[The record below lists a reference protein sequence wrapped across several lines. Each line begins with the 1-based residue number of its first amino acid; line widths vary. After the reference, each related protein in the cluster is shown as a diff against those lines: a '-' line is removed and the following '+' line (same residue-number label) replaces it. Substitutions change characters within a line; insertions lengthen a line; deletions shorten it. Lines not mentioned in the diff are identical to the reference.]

1 MVNELLIAHRG
12 GDIVNKQKQQ
22 FEQLSILPVIRLRCF
37 CIADPGK
44 LLWCSG
50 SVHCLGAWSW
60 SQGSSTPSGPASPM
74 SGLQG
79 RPGEQVT
86 LEKISQ
92 GLHRVEVGRGRSV
105 SAGPI
110 ASVSTGRR
118 YKDTPIKILICKS
131 ETLSHTS
138 VTSSVCFPLQEETGT
153 CSPAQTDVTGFC
165 SGVARIVQS
174 HRLKRLELFISN
186 TRNTSNEV
194 MSSQTPSKK
203 SRL

>member
-1 MVNELLIAHRG
+1 M
-12 GDIVNKQKQQ
+12 
-22 FEQLSILPVIRLRCF
+22 IRLRCF
-37 CIADPGK
+37 CKADPGK

-86 LEKISQ
+86 LMISQ

-105 SAGPI
+105 SAGPL

-118 YKDTPIKILICKS
+118 YEDTPIKYESAVSANRKNCPHFCHILCLFS
-131 ETLSHTS
+131 SSRRDRHLLSSLDGCCLMLLWSCQDCS
-138 VTSSVCFPLQEETGT
+138 VP
-153 CSPAQTDVTGFC
+153 QTQTF
-165 SGVARIVQS
+165 SIVYI
-174 HRLKRLELFISN
+174 K
-186 TRNTSNEV
+186 
-194 MSSQTPSKK
+194 
-203 SRL
+203 

>member
-1 MVNELLIAHRG
+1 
-12 GDIVNKQKQQ
+12 
-22 FEQLSILPVIRLRCF
+22 
-37 CIADPGK
+37 
-44 LLWCSG
+44 
-50 SVHCLGAWSW
+50 
-60 SQGSSTPSGPASPM
+60 M

-92 GLHRVEVGRGRSV
+92 GLHRVEVDRGRS
-105 SAGPI
+105 AI
-110 ASVSTGRR
+110 ASVSPGRR
-118 YKDTPIKILICKS
+118 YEDTPIKIRICKS

-138 VTSSVCFPLQEETGT
+138 VTSSVCFPPQEETGT

-174 HRLKRLELFISN
+174 HRFKRLGLFISN
-186 TRNTSNEV
+186 TRNTSTEV

-203 SRL
+203 SRLYSDVKNKHSSANSVMWYF

>member
-1 MVNELLIAHRG
+1 MANELLIAHRG
-12 GDIVNKQKQQ
+12 DIVNKQKQ
-22 FEQLSILPVIRLRCF
+22 FEQLTILPVIRLRCF

-110 ASVSTGRR
+110 ASVSTGCR
-118 YKDTPIKILICKS
+118 YEDTPIKILICKS

-138 VTSSVCFPLQEETGT
+138 VTSSVSVFLSKKRQAPALT
-153 CSPAQTDVTGFC
+153 PAQTDVTGFC
-165 SGVARIVQS
+165 SGVARIDQS
-174 HRLKRLELFISN
+174 HRLTRLELFISN
-186 TRNTSNEV
+186 TRNTSTEV
-194 MSSQTPSKK
+194 MSSQAPSKK